1 MALLFRI
8 RFCLNKITCLIHN
21 LQRMREC
28 VCGSTYVLSMLIPSL
43 TYEPTYKVRVGKLPA
58 VRKPLTPRK
67 FMACICVVLR
77 SPLVMSCRAVEK
89 DGAKGFSLLRCS
101 VVVLPSDKDLVF
113 ASGIETPAPPP
124 FLPDLFF
131 RSATLRC

>member
-1 MALLFRI
+1 M
-8 RFCLNKITCLIHN
+8 
-21 LQRMREC
+21 
-28 VCGSTYVLSMLIPSL
+28 SPL
-43 TYEPTYKVRVGKLPA
+43 TKYGVGKLPA

-77 SPLVMSCRAVEK
+77 SPLVMSCRAVET

-113 ASGIETPAPPP
+113 ASGIETPAPPSLPTGPLLP
-124 FLPDLFF
+124 FCDAALLMSNSRQVSVFQNFF
-131 RSATLRC
+131 AADFSTI

>member
-1 MALLFRI
+1 M
-8 RFCLNKITCLIHN
+8 
-21 LQRMREC
+21 
-28 VCGSTYVLSMLIPSL
+28 SPL
-43 TYEPTYKVRVGKLPA
+43 TKYGLGKLPA

-77 SPLVMSCRAVEK
+77 SPLVMSCRAVET
-89 DGAKGFSLLRCS
+89 DGVKGFSLLRCS

-113 ASGIETPAPPP
+113 AAGIETPAPPP